1 MRKSFWLSTIAM
13 FLLVAFTSAAMAA
26 TKVAVLDISKVVKE
40 YSKYKDASE
49 RLEKEVGD
57 TRTELEKE
65 QKDLA
70 KRKND
75 LDVQK
80 GILSEKK
87 FSKLEEQVQKDQQ
100 AFLDKY
106 RNEQQAIV
114 KKQKTLLENV
124 ENDVINVVQKIAKKE
139 KYDMVLDKNAVY
151 YYEGDDITYKVLDAL
166 NK

>member
-1 MRKSFWLSTIAM
+1 MKKSLWFSVMAI
-13 FLLVAFTSAAMAA
+13 FLLVAFTSTAMAA
-26 TKVAVLDISKVVKE
+26 KIAVLDISKVVKE
-40 YSKYKDASE
+40 YGKYKDASE
-49 RLEKEVGD
+49 RLEKEVED
-57 TRTELEKE
+57 TRVKLEKE
-65 QKDLA
+65 QKSLA

-75 LDVQK
+75 LEVQK
-80 GILSEKK
+80 GILSKK
-87 FSKLEEQVQKDQQ
+87 KYSKLEAQVKTDQQ

-106 RNEQQAIV
+106 RDEQQAIV

-124 ENDVINVVQKIAKKE
+124 ENDVTGVVKKIAKKE